1 MESVILSGVD
11 QPRISS
17 LGARIMERMAVRG
30 SLVSGRREGG
40 GVWLEVSEERT
51 IVGVERVGGG
61 FEERVGGRI
70 EVRE

>member
-1 MESVILSGVD
+1 
-11 QPRISS
+11 
-17 LGARIMERMAVRG
+17 MERMAVRG